1 MYFTLTEIEFALCGF
16 FCKGSCM
23 QNIFNT
29 HSVRDR
35 VLRQQMFRKFL
46 RRQIA
51 KKDPQYTVDVVG
63 GGGWLAPVNPQNR
76 Y

>member
-1 MYFTLTEIEFALCGF
+1 
-16 FCKGSCM
+16 M
-23 QNIFNT
+23 QNIFKT

-76 Y
+76 YAFETNGDSSFKPQVFW